1 MRYRI
6 KERLARLELRQVW
19 LIKKI
24 IATGERITDSEL
36 SKYLSGVIQSPKSER
51 VLALCDEILAKEEAT
66 YKERAM

>member
-24 IATGERITDSEL
+24 TATGERITDSEL

-51 VLALCDEILAKEEAT
+51 VLALCDEILMKEESS
-66 YKERAM
+66 K